1 MIYRRVVRPLVFRLD
16 PERAHTLSIG
26 VLRLAAPLLARVPSP
41 LAVRDPRLRRSVMGL
56 DFPNPVGLAAG
67 YDKSAHAAGAWPG
80 LGFGFAEMGTVTARA
95 QPGNPRPRIF
105 RLPADRALVN
115 RLGFNNDGAEAV
127 ARRLRSA
134 RDHGLLGRIPVG
146 INIGKSKVTD
156 IDRAADDYLASFR
169 LLRTFADYL
178 VVNVSSPNTPGLRE
192 LQDRDRLER
201 ILSALV
207 AENAQGTPVPLLVKL
222 APDLETA
229 AVDEAV
235 DLALALGIAG
245 IVVSNTTLSRDGLAS
260 PPALAAQQGGLS
272 GRPLTGRSTEL
283 VHHVAQRAA
292 GRLAIIGVG
301 GVFTADDAW
310 DKLAAGAS
318 LVQVY
323 TGLIYEG
330 PALARQINRGILRR
344 MQREGL
350 GSLDDIAKGGPLSN

>member
-1 MIYRRVVRPLVFRLD
+1 MIYRRVVRPLAFRLD

-26 VLRLAAPLLARVPSP
+26 ALRIAAPLLARLPSP
-41 LAVRDPRLRRSVMGL
+41 LAVHDPRLRRSVMGL

-67 YDKSAHAAGAWPG
+67 YDKSAHAVGAWPG
-80 LGFGFAEMGTVTARA
+80 LGFGFAEMGTVTALA

-105 RLPADRALVN
+105 RLPTDQALVN

-127 ARRLRSA
+127 ARRLQKA
-134 RDHGLLGRIPVG
+134 RDRSLLGRIPIG

-156 IDRAADDYLASFR
+156 IDRAAEDYLASFR
-169 LLRTFADYL
+169 LLRRFADYL

-192 LQDRDRLER
+192 LQDRDRLEK
-201 ILSALV
+201 ILAALV
-207 AENAQGTPVPLLVKL
+207 AENALSTPVPLLVKL
-222 APDLETA
+222 APDLETP

-260 PPALAAQQGGLS
+260 PPKLAAQQGGLS
-272 GRPLTGRSTEL
+272 GRPLTTRSTEL
-283 VHHVAQRAA
+283 VRHAAQRAA

-301 GVFTADDAW
+301 GVFTPDDAW

-323 TGLIYEG
+323 TGLIYQG

-350 GSLDDIAKGGPLSN
+350 GSLDDIAKGGPRSN